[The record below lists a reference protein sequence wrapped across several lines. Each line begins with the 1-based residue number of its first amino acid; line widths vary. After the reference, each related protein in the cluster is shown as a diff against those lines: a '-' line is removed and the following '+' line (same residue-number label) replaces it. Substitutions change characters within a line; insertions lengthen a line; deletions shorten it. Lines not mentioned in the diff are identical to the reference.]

1 MLSWPALLLAPLVAL
16 TQLSVGYALV
26 QPSCETQTR
35 GGLHA
40 VSAVGLL
47 LVAVMTAMAWR
58 GWRQQATS
66 LRDDG
71 SAARQGQGHA
81 VSAAES
87 HQATFRPPFVALV
100 AVLVGMLS
108 LLVSIA
114 LWVPV
119 WFLSPCS

>member
-16 TQLSVGYALV
+16 AQQSIAYSLV
-26 QPSCETQTR
+26 QLSCETQTR

-40 VSAVGLL
+40 VSVVAVL
-47 LVAVMTAMAWR
+47 LVAVMTAMAWQ
-58 GWRQQATS
+58 GWRHQASS

-71 SAARQGQGHA
+71 SAARQGGPA

-87 HQATFRPPFVALV
+87 HQATYRPPFVALL
-100 AVLVGMLS
+100 AVLVGALS
-108 LLVSIA
+108 LLVTVS
-114 LWVPV
+114 LWIPI